1 MLHVGQVSHI
11 YISISSQRA
20 LDEDNLFDIPVV
32 EAYPL
37 VAHDYSKVV
46 SNPMDFRTI
55 EEERLQVYRNIA
67 ELQQDL
73 ILIFDNCIEF
83 NGLAPGY
90 GEFAL

>member
-1 MLHVGQVSHI
+1 LLHVGQISHTHI
-11 YISISSQRA
+11 YISSQRA

-32 EAYPL
+32 EAYPS
-37 VAHDYSKVV
+37 VAYDYAKVV
-46 SNPMDFRTI
+46 SNPMDYRTI
-55 EEERLQVYRNIA
+55 EEERIQVYRNIA

-83 NGLAPGY
+83 NAAASEY

>member
-1 MLHVGQVSHI
+1 
-11 YISISSQRA
+11 
-20 LDEDNLFDIPVV
+20 
-32 EAYPL
+32 
-37 VAHDYSKVV
+37 
-46 SNPMDFRTI
+46 MDFRTI

-83 NGLAPGY
+83 NGAATGY

>member
-1 MLHVGQVSHI
+1 LLHVGQVSHI
-11 YISISSQRA
+11 VYHFLQRA

-32 EAYPL
+32 EAYPSF
-37 VAHDYSKVV
+37 AHDYSKVV

-73 ILIFDNCIEF
+73 ILIFDNCIAF
-83 NGLAPGY
+83 NEAASVY
-90 GEFAL
+90 VEFAL